1 MCICSISY
9 IRVIV
14 DKSLSNDTNAVIII
28 NTLVGFHRKK
38 AISYIKHIDGNKS
51 SSTNVKDT

>member
-1 MCICSISY
+1 MTQMMC
-9 IRVIV
+9 
-14 DKSLSNDTNAVIII
+14 III

>member
-1 MCICSISY
+1 M
-9 IRVIV
+9 IV
-14 DKSLSNDTNAVIII
+14 DKGLSNDTNDVYNHKYFSWIPQ
-28 NTLVGFHRKK
+28 KK

>member
-1 MCICSISY
+1 M
-9 IRVIV
+9 IV
-14 DKSLSNDTNAVIII
+14 DKGLSNDTNAVYNHKYFSWIPQK
-28 NTLVGFHRKK
+28 KK